1 LLTLW
6 DANYPSILKTI
17 ADPPALLYCCG
28 RLPNHLALALAVV
41 EAAEKSGSLITA
53 EFALE
58 QGRDVLAV
66 PGGVDRRTSY
76 GPNLL
81 IKQSSHPVTETAE
94 VLQFLGVDSVRGTS
108 AKPLRAAPIH
118 LPGPAGKVLL
128 SLALSPRHSD
138 EIAGESGLT
147 PRELSVI
154 LLQLELQG
162 YVEKRPGGCYVLSQ
176 PAIAGNRSM
185 ENP

>member
-1 LLTLW
+1 MLTLW

-108 AKPLRAAPIH
+108 AKPLRAAPSICPARPEKCFSH
-118 LPGPAGKVLL
+118 WPLALVTAMKLPGKV
-128 SLALSPRHSD
+128 
-138 EIAGESGLT
+138 G
-147 PRELSVI
+147 
-154 LLQLELQG
+154 
-162 YVEKRPGGCYVLSQ
+162 
-176 PAIAGNRSM
+176 
-185 ENP
+185 